1 MAREVLSCKS
11 LNGLMEA
18 DLNPE
23 AKSILC
29 EVRKS
34 YQEFKIKERGAKAT
48 RRRCLLINSAFIFF
62 GFTGVMMIL
71 HFSGLPWLIG
81 YSDLKF
87 LLMG

>member
-1 MAREVLSCKS
+1 MAREVLSCNS
-11 LNGLMEA
+11 LNGLMES

-23 AKSILC
+23 AKSILW

-48 RRRCLLINSAFIFF
+48 HRRRLLITSAFIFF
-62 GFTGVMMIL
+62 GFAGLMMIL
-71 HFSGLPWLIG
+71 HFSGLPWLKG

-87 LLMG
+87 WLIG

>member
-1 MAREVLSCKS
+1 MAREVLSSNS
-11 LNGLMEA
+11 LNGLMES

-48 RRRCLLINSAFIFF
+48 RRRRLIITGAFIFF
-62 GFTGVMMIL
+62 GFTGLMMIL
-71 HFSGLPWLIG
+71 HFSGLPWLKG